1 VSDVT
6 DLTCR
11 EMVELVTDYLEG
23 ALPAPERVRF
33 EEHLAGC
40 EGCSHHL
47 EQMRTTIR
55 VTGTLDEDAFPAG
68 QLDGLIQAFRGW
80 RV

>member
-1 VSDVT
+1 MTSHEQHLDAGAYV
-6 DLTCR
+6 L
-11 EMVELVTDYLEG
+11 G
-23 ALPAPERVRF
+23 ALDDAEAARF

-40 EGCSHHL
+40 EGCGHHFQ
-47 EQMRTTIR
+47 QMRTTIR

-80 RV
+80 RG